1 MRFTLLGGDGG
12 ETLPMSTALE
22 RLEADRGLFMF
33 ESSENVGPMVYDV
46 SNSDPDPASSK
57 KEPIRALF
65 GDFTPAPGE
74 VRTLQ
79 QGAGKYSGY
88 GRNWHMLSLG
98 GDQGGLGWHM
108 YVPFFLGVCPQP
120 TNACAYP
127 APHAFMSDNCFP
139 YLQPLQLFHAAVYI
153 ATLTYVSENICAIT
167 GQKKKAWSVMAWF
180 GLWAETMAPVSSHA
194 VTQNIDSYFLNA
206 KLYI

>member
-108 YVPFFLGVCPQP
+108 YVPFFLGVCPHTLQMRAH
-120 TNACAYP
+120 TQRLMHLCQTIVFHICNRC
-127 APHAFMSDNCFP
+127 NCSM
-139 YLQPLQLFHAAVYI
+139 LRCI
-153 ATLTYVSENICAIT
+153 
-167 GQKKKAWSVMAWF
+167 
-180 GLWAETMAPVSSHA
+180 
-194 VTQNIDSYFLNA
+194 
-206 KLYI
+206 